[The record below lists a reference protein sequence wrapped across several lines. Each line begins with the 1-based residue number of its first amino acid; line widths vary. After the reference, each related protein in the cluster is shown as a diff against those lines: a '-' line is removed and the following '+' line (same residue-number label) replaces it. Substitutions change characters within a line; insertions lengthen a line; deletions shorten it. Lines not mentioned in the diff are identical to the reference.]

1 MSFWNIFLWIIF
13 PYLALASLFIGIV
26 WRWRTDKFGWV
37 TRSSETYERTWLR
50 ISSPLFHYGILLVV
64 MGHLVGLVVP
74 ETWTAA
80 VGISEST
87 YHLMAVSLG
96 SVAAVL
102 TIVGLVGLLVRR
114 FKFKSVRL
122 ATSPGDIVMYV
133 LLTVAIALGT
143 LATVSTQ
150 IFGGAHG
157 YNYRET
163 ISPWFRS
170 LFYFHPEAQLMV
182 DVPWEF
188 KVHIFAGLLLFA
200 VLPYTRLV
208 HAVAPPVLY
217 PARPYVVYRSR
228 GTEVGSPGNWQGN
241 EDVPSYRNTGG
252 TGTYQTKYKAGA
264 KPGANTKRG

>member
-1 MSFWNIFLWIIF
+1 MNTFLWIIF

-64 MGHLVGLVVP
+64 MGHLVGLAVP
-74 ETWTAA
+74 ETWTSAI
-80 VGISEST
+80 GISEGL
-87 YHLMAVSLG
+87 YHFMALSLG
-96 SVAAVL
+96 TVAAIM
-102 TIVGLVGLLVRR
+102 TIIGLAGLLVRR
-114 FKFKSVRL
+114 FVVKSVRL
-122 ATSPGDIVMYV
+122 ATSPGDIFMYV
-133 LLTVAIALGT
+133 ILVAAIALGT

-150 IFGGAHG
+150 IFGGEHG

-188 KVHIFAGLLLFA
+188 KLHIIAGLLLFA

-217 PARPYVVYRSR
+217 PVRPYMVYRSR
-228 GTEVGSPGNWQGN
+228 GTEVGSPGNWQGTGKSPSR
-241 EDVPSYRNTGG
+241 DSVSSGSYRSTF
-252 TGTYQTKYKAGA
+252 TTEKD
-264 KPGANTKRG
+264 